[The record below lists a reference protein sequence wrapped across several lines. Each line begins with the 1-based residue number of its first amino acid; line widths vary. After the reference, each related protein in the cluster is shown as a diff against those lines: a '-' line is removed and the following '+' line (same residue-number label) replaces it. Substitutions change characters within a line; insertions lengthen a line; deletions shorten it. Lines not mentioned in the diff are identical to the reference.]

1 MNPEFKIF
9 ILKVTGAEKF
19 RELEVIQSLWSGYG
33 KIIRI
38 ALQGATQKKAILKH
52 ISFPIKGTHPRG
64 WDSNVSHE
72 RKVKSYEVEHS
83 FYGYHAS
90 KQKDARIP
98 HCWGTAVKGEETLLV
113 LEDLDESGY
122 PVRKTDVVWS
132 EIACCLEWLANFHA
146 TNMQVPAKDL
156 WETGT
161 YWHLNTR
168 PEELQVLKDVALKNA
183 APKLDAML
191 TNANYQTIV
200 HGDAKLANFCFSETG
215 DAVAAVDF
223 QYAGGGVGIKDVAY
237 FVGSCLREEDCER
250 LEEKILATYFKA
262 LQNALQKKEAFLCF
276 EDLEAEWRA
285 LYPIAWTDFYRFL
298 KGWSPNHWKINSYSE
313 KTAIGVLARI

>member
-72 RKVKSYEVEHS
+72 RKVKSYEVERS

-298 KGWSPNHWKINSYSE
+298 KGWSPNHSKINS
-313 KTAIGVLARI
+313 

>member
-1 MNPEFKIF
+1 MNPDFKIF

-72 RKVKSYEVEHS
+72 RKVKSYEVERS

>member
-1 MNPEFKIF
+1 
-9 ILKVTGAEKF
+9 
-19 RELEVIQSLWSGYG
+19 
-33 KIIRI
+33 
-38 ALQGATQKKAILKH
+38 
-52 ISFPIKGTHPRG
+52 
-64 WDSNVSHE
+64 
-72 RKVKSYEVEHS
+72 VKSYEVERS